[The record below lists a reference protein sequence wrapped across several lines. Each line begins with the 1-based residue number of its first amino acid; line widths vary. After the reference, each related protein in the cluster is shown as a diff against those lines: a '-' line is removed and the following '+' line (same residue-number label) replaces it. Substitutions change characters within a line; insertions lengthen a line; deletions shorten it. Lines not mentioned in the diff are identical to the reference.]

1 MEQLHVKSGDTVVV
15 LSGDSKKMKKGDEL
29 VPRIGKVIA
38 TSPEEGKV
46 IVAGANIVSKHTK
59 ARKQGENS
67 QIVKTEG
74 AIYACKVQLVCTN
87 SGCEKYNKPI
97 RVKKSISY
105 VERDGKQ
112 KRVVKRLCPKCGAE
126 I

>member
-1 MEQLHVKSGDTVVV
+1 MEKLHIKRDDTVVV
-15 LSGDSKKMKKGDEL
+15 ISGDSKGT
-29 VPRIGKVIA
+29 RGKVIA

-59 ARKQGENS
+59 ARRQGENS

-74 AIYACKVQLVCTN
+74 AMYACKVQLVCPKCGKAT
-87 SGCEKYNKPI
+87 
-97 RVKKSISY
+97 RVAHKIADGKKS
-105 VERDGKQ
+105 
-112 KRVVKRLCPKCGAE
+112 RVCKKCGAE